1 MPATVI
7 GVEYDPNR
15 SANIALVQYEDG
27 EKAYIIVLSVLQ
39 NRMTVDS
46 IGAEGADINAG

>member
-27 EKAYIIVLSVLQ
+27 EKAYIIVP
-39 NRMTVDS
+39 
-46 IGAEGADINAG
+46 IGLTDGDA